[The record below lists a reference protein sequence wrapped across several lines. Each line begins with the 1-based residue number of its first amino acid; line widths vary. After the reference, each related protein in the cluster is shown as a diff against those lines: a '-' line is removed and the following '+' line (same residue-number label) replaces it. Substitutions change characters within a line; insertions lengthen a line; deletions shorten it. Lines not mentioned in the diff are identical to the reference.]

1 MENQQN
7 YVQFLYQQ
15 VNQLMSRVRLL
26 EERYDQ
32 LSTKIKIVDES
43 SLKRY
48 KEIKEMISDF
58 NADVDELRKL
68 VKELETVVKNIIKE
82 LENVAKVQDVKV
94 LERYINLLDPT
105 RYLTKEEAIQLIRKE
120 MGRV

>member
-7 YVQFLYQQ
+7 YMQFLYQQ

-43 SLKRY
+43 SLSRY
-48 KEIKEMISDF
+48 KEMKEMISDF
-58 NADVDELRKL
+58 NADVDELKKL

>member
-7 YVQFLYQQ
+7 YMQFLYQQ

-43 SLKRY
+43 SLSRY
-48 KEIKEMISDF
+48 KEMKEMISDF
-58 NADVDELRKL
+58 NADVDELKKL
-68 VKELETVVKNIIKE
+68 VKELENVVKNIIKE